1 MRRALVPLSI
11 LCLAWAGCQAP
22 TKDRSVVEEGRPRQ
36 PPSVQVAP
44 RSQGK
49 IVQIRPELRYVVV
62 DFQLSVPP
70 RPGTVLGVYRGGKPV
85 GAIQLSTQAEQNI
98 FAADMLDGT
107 LLVGD
112 EVY

>member
-1 MRRALVPLSI
+1 MKWFLLTVLF
-11 LCLAWAGCQAP
+11 LCSAWAGCQSPAR
-22 TKDRSVVEEGRPRQ
+22 DRPEEAGRDVQQ
-36 PPSVQVAP
+36 PPAMQVAP
-44 RSQGK
+44 RSQGR

-70 RPGTVLGVYRGGKPV
+70 ASGAVLGVYRGGKPV
-85 GAIQLSTQAEQNI
+85 GAIQLSSQAEQNI

-107 LLVGD
+107 LKVGD